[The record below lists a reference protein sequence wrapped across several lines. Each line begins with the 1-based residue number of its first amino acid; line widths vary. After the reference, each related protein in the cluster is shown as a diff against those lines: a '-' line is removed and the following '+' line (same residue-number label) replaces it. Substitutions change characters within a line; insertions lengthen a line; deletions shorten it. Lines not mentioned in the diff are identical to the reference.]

1 MAEFRAM
8 GFAIQLAGSLI
19 AILAL
24 AWFAHRLGLG
34 GDARIQ
40 SPEEARELAEEAV
53 HGFEAEEV
61 AIDRAGM
68 GALCRDADG
77 RVLLL
82 RRHGSHWAAR
92 LLDSHAHARLDRS
105 FLTLATADRRFG
117 SVTFDLGEEAPVW
130 AASLR
135 RIAG

>member
-1 MAEFRAM
+1 M
-8 GFAIQLAGSLI
+8 GLAIQLAGSLV
-19 AILAL
+19 AILVL
-24 AWFAHRLGLG
+24 AGIAHRLKLG
-34 GDARIQ
+34 GDARIR
-40 SPEEARELAEEAV
+40 SEDEARSLADEAI
-53 HGFEAEEV
+53 HGFEPVEI

-68 GALCRDADG
+68 GALCRDAQG

-82 RRHGSHWAAR
+82 RRHGSHWASR

-117 SVTFDLGEEAPVW
+117 SVTFDLGENAAIW

-135 RIAG
+135 RITS

>member
-1 MAEFRAM
+1 M
-8 GFAIQLAGSLI
+8 GLVMQLVGSLV

-24 AWFAHRLGLG
+24 AWIAHRLGLG
-34 GDARIQ
+34 GDARIR
-40 SPEEARELAEEAV
+40 SEEEARVLADEAI
-53 HGFEAEEV
+53 HGFDPVEI

-68 GALCRDADG
+68 GALCRDALG

-82 RRHGSHWAAR
+82 RRHGAHWASR
-92 LLDSHAHARLDRS
+92 LLDSHANTRLDRG

-117 SVTFDLGEEAPVW
+117 SVTFDLGDEAPVW

-135 RIAG
+135 RIANRTDA

>member
-1 MAEFRAM
+1 M
-8 GFAIQLAGSLI
+8 GFALQLGGSLL

-24 AWFAHRLGLG
+24 AWLAHRLGLG
-34 GDARIQ
+34 GDPRIR
-40 SPEEARELAEEAV
+40 SEEEARALAEEALY
-53 HGFEAEEV
+53 GFEPVEI
-61 AIDRAGM
+61 AIDKAGM
-68 GALCRDADG
+68 GALCRDAEG

-92 LLDSHAHARLDRS
+92 LIDSHAHARLDRT

-117 SVTFDLGEEAPVW
+117 SVTFDLGEQAAAW

-135 RIAG
+135 RVEVSRQA